1 MNDVVRRVKLHITLS
16 AGEMAAQTIG
26 ITWKHFVENAM
37 RQNITRE
44 AKGGVVRG
52 RTPLPDALKEAR
64 GTLKKSRVNQSQ
76 ARFDVPKTTPKPP
89 ATLNLYGKRLWK
101 EMLPK
106 LVETGLYTEGDHQAF
121 ELLCMAYG
129 DLIQARKDLKES
141 GTIVITDKGTVY
153 QHPNVGIANQAWNRV
168 KLMLGQ
174 FGLTPAERTRVKAR
188 SPEEK
193 RGSLAESLFAAAR
206 EKVEGETE

>member
-141 GTIVITDKGTVY
+141 GTIVVTDKGTVY

-206 EKVEGETE
+206 EKVEGEIE

>member
-1 MNDVVRRVKLHITLS
+1 VNDVVRRVKLHITLS

>member
-106 LVETGLYTEGDHQAF
+106 LVETGLYTEGDHQAL